1 MNKIRLILRW
11 LFIPLWT
18 TLFFVYLLIW
28 YIQMSWYYFS
38 FQDYWN
44 AFLILWDKNNAINEI
59 KNNIEIWKSNS
70 KIELEREDVST
81 LMFLAGGKLSEE
93 QWNKLKGTEYTVEDD
108 DLEGQAI
115 QLKLAI
121 SGIVVGNLLK
131 RNFQKVKFLV
141 NQLIERS

>member
-1 MNKIRLILRW
+1 MEKV
-11 LFIPLWT
+11 T
-18 TLFFVYLLIW
+18 V
-28 YIQMSWYYFS
+28 
-38 FQDYWN
+38 
-44 AFLILWDKNNAINEI
+44 
-59 KNNIEIWKSNS
+59 
-70 KIELEREDVST
+70 KIELEREDIST

-131 RNFQKVKFLV
+131 KELSEGEVPSKSTYREK
-141 NQLIERS
+141 LIAMRKEMEERGQSW

>member
-44 AFLILWDKNNAINEI
+44 TFLILWDKIMLLMRL
-59 KNNIEIWKSNS
+59 KTRK
-70 KIELEREDVST
+70 T
-81 LMFLAGGKLSEE
+81 LIIL
-93 QWNKLKGTEYTVEDD
+93 
-108 DLEGQAI
+108 
-115 QLKLAI
+115 
-121 SGIVVGNLLK
+121 
-131 RNFQKVKFLV
+131 
-141 NQLIERS
+141 

>member
-44 AFLILWDKNNAINEI
+44 AFLILWDKIMLLMRL
-59 KNNIEIWKSNS
+59 KNNIEIWK
-70 KIELEREDVST
+70 K
-81 LMFLAGGKLSEE
+81 
-93 QWNKLKGTEYTVEDD
+93 
-108 DLEGQAI
+108 
-115 QLKLAI
+115 
-121 SGIVVGNLLK
+121 
-131 RNFQKVKFLV
+131 
-141 NQLIERS
+141 

>member
-1 MNKIRLILRW
+1 
-11 LFIPLWT
+11 
-18 TLFFVYLLIW
+18 
-28 YIQMSWYYFS
+28 
-38 FQDYWN
+38 
-44 AFLILWDKNNAINEI
+44 
-59 KNNIEIWKSNS
+59 
-70 KIELEREDVST
+70 
-81 LMFLAGGKLSEE
+81 MFLAGGKLSEE

>member
-44 AFLILWDKNNAINEI
+44 AFLILWDKIMLLMRLKTI
-59 KNNIEIWKSNS
+59 QKYGKSNS
-70 KIELEREDVST
+70 KNRVRARRCLYSHVPCWW
-81 LMFLAGGKLSEE
+81 KVSEE

-131 RNFQKVKFLV
+131 KELSEGEVSSK
-141 NQLIERS
+141 STY